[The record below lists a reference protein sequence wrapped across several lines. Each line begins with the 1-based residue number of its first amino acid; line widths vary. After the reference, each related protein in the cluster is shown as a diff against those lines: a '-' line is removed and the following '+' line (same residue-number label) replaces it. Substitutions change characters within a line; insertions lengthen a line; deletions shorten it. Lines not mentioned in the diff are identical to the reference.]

1 MARERYRRGGTAPN
15 QVCICVDEIRE
26 GEFGG
31 KVYSRYSRNPWEF
44 HSLIELLGGMESFYN
59 KIAFP
64 QSAVQLRG
72 INWHAPGNLPG
83 KTEEPVLEK
92 EFLTKKK
99 GVCATYLVTVRYR
112 QNATWQGSFLW
123 VEENRAREFK
133 STLELMMLIDKA
145 LKEHLSGRNPLRR
158 NW

>member
-59 KIAFP
+59 
-64 QSAVQLRG
+64 
-72 INWHAPGNLPG
+72 
-83 KTEEPVLEK
+83 
-92 EFLTKKK
+92 
-99 GVCATYLVTVRYR
+99 
-112 QNATWQGSFLW
+112 
-123 VEENRAREFK
+123 
-133 STLELMMLIDKA
+133 
-145 LKEHLSGRNPLRR
+145 
-158 NW
+158 

>member
-31 KVYSRYSRNPWEF
+31 KVYSRYSRNSWEF

-72 INWHAPGNLPG
+72 IDWNGPEDLLKEAD
-83 KTEEPVLEK
+83 EPFLKK
-92 EFLTKKK
+92 EFLTEKR
-99 GVCATYLVTVRYR
+99 GECATFLVTVRYR

-133 STLELMMLIDKA
+133 SALELMMMIDKA
-145 LKEHLSGRNPLRR
+145 LKEHISGRNPLRK

>member
-72 INWHAPGNLPG
+72 RQKNLFWKKSSLRKKRECAP
-83 KTEEPVLEK
+83 
-92 EFLTKKK
+92 
-99 GVCATYLVTVRYR
+99 
-112 QNATWQGSFLW
+112 
-123 VEENRAREFK
+123 
-133 STLELMMLIDKA
+133 LI
-145 LKEHLSGRNPLRR
+145 
-158 NW
+158 W

>member
-92 EFLTKKK
+92 EFLTEKRE
-99 GVCATYLVTVRYR
+99 CAP
-112 QNATWQGSFLW
+112 
-123 VEENRAREFK
+123 
-133 STLELMMLIDKA
+133 LI
-145 LKEHLSGRNPLRR
+145 
-158 NW
+158 W